1 MESAAYQRLP
11 PSIRETKKFERAAAI
26 TVAMLVLW
34 VAPRLYPHNPDN
46 HDMENVERGSVVLFY
61 TFRMFLQ
68 KLILKRRALCI
79 SENLFLMENIN
90 SSHIQNWNFKRQC
103 ERVFQRSFLLGF

>member
-1 MESAAYQRLP
+1 MESAAYQ
-11 PSIRETKKFERAAAI
+11 RETKKFERAAAI
-26 TVAMLVLW
+26 TVVMLVLR
-34 VAPRLYPHNPDN
+34 VAPRLQPHNPDN
-46 HDMENVERGSVVLFY
+46 HDKENVEWRSVVLFY

-79 SENLFLMENIN
+79 SENPFSMENIN